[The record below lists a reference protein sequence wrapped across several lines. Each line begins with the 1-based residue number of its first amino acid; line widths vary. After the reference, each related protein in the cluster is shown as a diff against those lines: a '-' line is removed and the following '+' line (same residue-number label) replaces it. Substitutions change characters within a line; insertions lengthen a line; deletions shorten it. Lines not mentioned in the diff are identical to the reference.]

1 MESENNLNNEVKND
15 RFKILE
21 LINEDDDEEVVRKI
35 KEYCDQ
41 LRRIIRDCEAAQKE
55 IEEIRRA
62 ADQITQRINNI
73 ERRTINKIPN
83 AGKYF
88 ISN

>member
-41 LRRIIRDCEAAQKE
+41 LRRIFRDCEAAQKE